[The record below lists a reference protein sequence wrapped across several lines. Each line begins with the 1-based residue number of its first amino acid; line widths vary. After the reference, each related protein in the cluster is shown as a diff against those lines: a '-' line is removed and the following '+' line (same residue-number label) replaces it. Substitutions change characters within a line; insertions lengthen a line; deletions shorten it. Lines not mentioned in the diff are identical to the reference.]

1 MPIASRFRP
10 SSQNK
15 RSLLTLLCT
24 LTVQAAV
31 GQYMAKT
38 DLLTDLRYL
47 NEAVVH
53 GHPANYRPTDTVNL
67 DSIVRKA
74 EAINRDSIPV
84 FTYRLLLGEALQQIG
99 CLHTSVTK
107 LPILPK
113 PVTKRYPPLDLKYL
127 NGKLFVVDRAKGV
140 SEVDKGDEILSING
154 VKTATIVE
162 DLLTY
167 LAGDGGGQV
176 FSAEYLDKQV
186 LPMLGWYFYFPA
198 TYEVETQN
206 KTVVL
211 NSFTGPLTPAVK
223 STPPDAVLTNG
234 QNSLVLKEKIA
245 VLKIA
250 SFSKSDIAFFQSALS
265 HVQKSGFENLIID
278 LRDNTGGSR
287 PATVTLT
294 RMLVDTTFSYS
305 ILQPKL
311 HPGRYL
317 DGKGKFFLFLSKLK
331 YNVGDVFKGKRT
343 PLGREFT
350 YRYQPSQPTYK
361 GNLYVITN
369 GFTASASTMLTSW
382 LKQYTEATLVGS
394 QAGGGYNGNNGGAF
408 PTLTLPKSKTE
419 IRFPAYRLIL
429 DHNSEQRRGIIP
441 DVVVSETMEQVL
453 QKRDAEMETVLA
465 LIAKKQPVP

>member
-1 MPIASRFRP
+1 MSRYSTLFFLLASLAASGQRIA
-10 SSQNK
+10 K
-15 RSLLTLLCT
+15 KDIL
-24 LTVQAAV
+24 
-31 GQYMAKT
+31 
-38 DLLTDLRYL
+38 DDLRYL

-53 GHPANYRPTDTVNL
+53 GHPANYRPTDRITI
-67 DSIVRKA
+67 DSAVRKV
-74 EAINRDSIPV
+74 EAIGQDSIPV

-113 PVTKRYPPLDLKYL
+113 TVTKRYPPLDLKYL
-127 NGKLFVVDRAKGV
+127 DGKVFVVGRAAGV

-154 VKTATIVE
+154 VRTGAVVE

-167 LAGDGGGQV
+167 LSGDGGGQV
-176 FSAEYLDKQV
+176 FSAEYLNKQL
-186 LPMLGWYFYFPA
+186 LPMLGWYLNFPT
-198 TYEVETQN
+198 TYKIETNN
-206 KTVVL
+206 KTIRL
-211 NSFTGPLTPAVK
+211 DAYTGPLKTAVRSTPA
-223 STPPDAVLTNG
+223 DAVLTNR

-245 VLKIA
+245 VLKIV
-250 SFSKSDIAFFQSALS
+250 SFSKSDITFFKSALS
-265 HVQKSGFENLIID
+265 HVQKSGFQNLIID

-287 PATVTLT
+287 PATVALT

-305 ILQPKL
+305 IIQPKL
-311 HPGRYL
+311 HPARYL
-317 DGKGKFFLFLSKLK
+317 DTKGKFFLFLSKLK

-350 YRYQPSQPTYK
+350 YRYRPNRPTYQGK
-361 GNLYVITN
+361 IYAITN

-408 PTLTLPKSKTE
+408 PTLTLPKSKIE

-429 DHNSEQRRGIIP
+429 DPNSEHRRGIIP
-441 DVVVSETMEQVL
+441 DIVVHETIEQVL
-453 QKRDAEMETVLA
+453 QKQDAEMEAILA
-465 LIAKKQPVP
+465 LIAKE

>member
-1 MPIASRFRP
+1 MLILQVVSPILQAMSRYF
-10 SSQNK
+10 
-15 RSLLTLLCT
+15 TLL
-24 LTVQAAV
+24 LVLSAPAAL
-31 GQYMAKT
+31 GQLMAKT
-38 DLLTDLRYL
+38 DLLIDLRYL
-47 NEAVVH
+47 NEAVVG
-53 GHPANYRPTDTVNL
+53 GHPANYRPTDRITI
-67 DSIVRKA
+67 DSAVRKV
-74 EAINRDSIPV
+74 EAIGQDSIPV

-113 PVTKRYPPLDLKYL
+113 TVTKRYPPLDLKYL

-140 SEVDKGDEILSING
+140 SEVDQGDEILSING
-154 VKTATIVE
+154 LRTAAVVK

-167 LAGDGGGQV
+167 LSGDGGGQV
-176 FSAEYLDKQV
+176 FSAEYLDKQL
-186 LPMLGWYFYFPA
+186 LPMLGWHFNFPT
-198 TYEVETQN
+198 TYEIETNN
-206 KTVVL
+206 KTIRL
-211 NSFTGPLTPAVK
+211 DAYAGPLKTTLQAPPA
-223 STPPDAVLTNG
+223 DAVLTNR

-250 SFSKSDIAFFQSALS
+250 SFSKSDITFFKSALS

-287 PATVTLT
+287 PATVALT

-317 DGKGKFFLFLSKLK
+317 DAKGKFFLFLSKLK

-343 PLGREFT
+343 SLGREFT
-350 YRYQPSQPTYK
+350 YRYQPSRPTYQGK
-361 GNLYVITN
+361 IYAITN

-382 LKQYTEATLVGS
+382 LKQHTEATLVGS
-394 QAGGGYNGNNGGAF
+394 QAGGGYNGNNGGGF
-408 PTLTLPKSKTE
+408 PTLTLPKSKIE

-441 DVVVSETMEQVL
+441 DIVVSETIEQVL
-453 QKRDAEMETVLA
+453 QKQDAEMEAILA
-465 LIAKKQPVP
+465 LIAKK